1 MTRATDGAFWS
12 PVITEGWVACAKGTN
27 VADRCRPSATDAAEI
42 TAVADDSFW
51 TPSDES
57 TSDWIKPFDDK
68 DPDDFWCT
76 KANTTKGAALVPYE
90 CTKLKC
96 YMERLLDT
104 SDTIKDLKFSPTV
117 DAADTMVINPR
128 RARVY
133 INKSTYATSAMN
145 DNKLELKIPLGADR
159 MLAATLST
167 VAILVS
173 TLAF

>member
-1 MTRATDGAFWS
+1 MTVAVATD
-12 PVITEGWVACAKGTN
+12 VA
-27 VADRCRPSATDAAEI
+27 
-42 TAVADDSFW
+42 AVADDSFW

-57 TSDWIKPFDDK
+57 TSDWVKPFDDK
-68 DPDDFWCT
+68 DPENFWCT
-76 KANTTKGAALVPYE
+76 KANTVKGAALLPYE

-117 DAADTMVINPR
+117 DAPDKMVINPR

-145 DNKLELKIPLGADR
+145 DAKLELTIPLGADR
-159 MLAATLST
+159 LLAATLST
-167 VAILVS
+167 VAVVVS